1 MYFNKTCSIAV
12 TMESQD
18 QLLLAI
24 KQEIESMSNE
34 NQCHVENEAG
44 NVKIEPQ
51 TNQTESPFDNIPLHV
66 KQESS
71 ESEISNSEMLT
82 SNSGT
87 LTLNSEIITSNTRI
101 MNSRTE
107 TEITPNLERNEGIN
121 VKEEVQN
128 DDSLV
133 SYDSPNFDDSV
144 SMDSDDATALGNV
157 EACLQEEFN
166 IKFEIEAC
174 EVSYCFKIIKYLVTR
189 ELDIFS
195 LHIRVFLN

>member
-1 MYFNKTCSIAV
+1 
-12 TMESQD
+12 MESQD

-34 NQCHVENEAG
+34 NQCLVENEAG
-44 NVKIEPQ
+44 NVKIETQ
-51 TNQTESPFDNIPLHV
+51 SNQTENPFDNIPLHV
-66 KQESS
+66 KQEST

-87 LTLNSEIITSNTRI
+87 LTLNSEMMTSNTGI

-107 TEITPNLERNEGIN
+107 TEIIPNLEIN

-133 SYDSPNFDDSV
+133 SYDPNFDDSV

-174 EVSYCFKIIKYLVTR
+174 EVSY
-189 ELDIFS
+189 
-195 LHIRVFLN
+195 